1 MVVVLT
7 VAVAVAAVAAAPA
20 TTVAPATDDDAA
32 PTAAIAI
39 DCATAVLESKTIDV
53 SQEKSLSYEDD

>member
-1 MVVVLT
+1 MLT
-7 VAVAVAAVAAAPA
+7 VAVEAVAVAAVA
-20 TTVAPATDDDAA
+20 TTVAPATDDDAD

-53 SQEKSLSYEDD
+53 SQEKKFEL

>member
-1 MVVVLT
+1 VVVVLT
-7 VAVAVAAVAAAPA
+7 VAVAVAAAPA

-53 SQEKSLSYEDD
+53 SQEKKFEL

>member
-7 VAVAVAAVAAAPA
+7 VAVAVAAAPA